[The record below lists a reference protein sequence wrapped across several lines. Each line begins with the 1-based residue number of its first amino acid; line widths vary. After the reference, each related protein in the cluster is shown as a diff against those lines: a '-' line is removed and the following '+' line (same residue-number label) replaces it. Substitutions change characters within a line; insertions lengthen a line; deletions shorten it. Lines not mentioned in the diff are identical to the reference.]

1 MANKVSHLTKDWY
14 DKLVLE
20 LNTLKKEDLPK
31 VLERLA
37 EAKSM
42 WDLSENFEYKSAL
55 EDKDFIQ
62 TRMNVIEELLYNV
75 EIISE
80 DKKVVK
86 KWDKV
91 VDYWS
96 KVTLQIEG
104 EKEYEVSIVWTWE
117 ALLEDGD
124 LKISFES
131 PLWIA
136 IKGKKIGETGKMRLS
151 SGKIDVKVINIV

>member
-1 MANKVSHLTKDWY
+1 MANKVSYLTKEWY

-20 LNTLKKEDLPK
+20 LNTLKKEQLPQ

-62 TRMNVIEELLYNV
+62 TRTNEIEELLYNV
-75 EIISE
+75 EIISDE
-80 DKKVVK
+80 KKVLK
-86 KWDKV
+86 KSDKF
-91 VDYWS
+91 VDYGS
-96 KVTLQIEG
+96 KVTLSIEG
-104 EKEYEVSIVWTWE
+104 EKEYTVNIVGTGE
-117 ALLEDGD
+117 AYFEESD

-131 PLWIA
+131 PLGMA
-136 IKGKKIGETGKMRLS
+136 IKDKKIGEVGKMRLS
-151 SGKIDVKVINIV
+151 TGRVDVKIINIV

>member
-1 MANKVSHLTKDWY
+1 MANKVSYLTKEWY

-37 EAKSM
+37 DAKSM

-62 TRMNVIEELLYNV
+62 TRTNEIEELLYNV
-75 EIISE
+75 EIISDE
-80 DKKVVK
+80 KKVVK
-86 KWDKV
+86 KADKV
-91 VDYWS
+91 VDYGS
-96 KVTLQIEG
+96 KVTIAIEW
-104 EKEYEVSIVWTWE
+104 EKEYTVSIVGTWE
-117 ALLEDGD
+117 AYFEHDD

-131 PLWIA
+131 PLGMA
-136 IKGKKIGETGKMRLS
+136 IKGKKIGETAKMRLTT
-151 SGKIDVKVINIV
+151 GRVDVKIVNIA

>member
-1 MANKVSHLTKDWY
+1 MSNKVSYLTKEWY

-20 LNTLKKEDLPK
+20 LNVLKKEELPK

-37 EAKSM
+37 DAKSM

-62 TRMNVIEELLYNV
+62 TRMNEIEELLFNV

-80 DKKVVK
+80 EKKSIK
-86 KWDKV
+86 KSDKV
-91 VDYWS
+91 VDYGT
-96 KVTLQIEG
+96 KVTVSIDG
-104 EKEYEVSIVWTWE
+104 DKEYSVSVVGTWE
-117 ALLEDGD
+117 AYFEADD

-131 PLWIA
+131 PLGVA
-136 IKGKKIGETGKMRLS
+136 IKGKKIGEVGKMRLAN
-151 SGKIDVKVINIV
+151 GRVDVKVLNIE